1 MERGEMDLSNMT
13 LGQRIV
19 ELARLAT
26 AMHLEQ
32 ALALQPAPRSEDMQ
46 RIVAGGAGP
55 WTRDSRV
62 HRLTDEAHRFKDEAA
77 RRTDAADDRPHGA
90 AE

>member
-1 MERGEMDLSNMT
+1 MDLSRMN

-19 ELARLAT
+19 ELARIAT

-32 ALALQPAPRSEDMQ
+32 ALALQPATGSEDMQ
-46 RIVAGGAGP
+46 RNVAGGAGP
-55 WTRDSRV
+55 WAGEIPT
-62 HRLTDEAHRFKDEAA
+62 HRLTDEAHRFTDEAA

-90 AE
+90 AD

>member
-1 MERGEMDLSNMT
+1 MEQSSMN

-19 ELARLAT
+19 ELARIAT

-32 ALALQPAPRSEDMQ
+32 ALALQPATDSNDMQ
-46 RIVAGGAGP
+46 RTVAGGAGT
-55 WTRDSRV
+55 WAGNALA

-90 AE
+90 AD

>member
-1 MERGEMDLSNMT
+1 MERRKMDLSRMT

-32 ALALQPAPRSEDMQ
+32 ALALQPATGSDDMQ

-55 WTRDSRV
+55 WAGNSLAR
-62 HRLTDEAHRFKDEAA
+62 RLTDEAHRFKDEAA

-90 AE
+90 AD